1 MARQFL
7 LLIIFGVSA
16 ISSGLAQSTASQQP
30 QPSASPSPSPQAV
43 EKRFKP
49 DHPFNRPPNAGDSAQ
64 QFFDRL
70 TPEEKARF
78 EENFERWKV
87 MSPEERQA
95 LILREKNRRNKA
107 AQEIED
113 AIKKSGLQ
121 LDKDRREVYAL
132 RYTQE
137 RRKIEEQ
144 LRKDMEEKRKPLV
157 SDMVER
163 LKVEF
168 QPTPSPSP
176 SPAPAASPTPAA

>member
-1 MARQFL
+1 
-7 LLIIFGVSA
+7 
-16 ISSGLAQSTASQQP
+16 
-30 QPSASPSPSPQAV
+30 
-43 EKRFKP
+43 
-49 DHPFNRPPNAGDSAQ
+49 
-64 QFFDRL
+64 
-70 TPEEKARF
+70 
-78 EENFERWKV
+78 

-95 LILREKNRRNKA
+95 LILREKNRRDKA